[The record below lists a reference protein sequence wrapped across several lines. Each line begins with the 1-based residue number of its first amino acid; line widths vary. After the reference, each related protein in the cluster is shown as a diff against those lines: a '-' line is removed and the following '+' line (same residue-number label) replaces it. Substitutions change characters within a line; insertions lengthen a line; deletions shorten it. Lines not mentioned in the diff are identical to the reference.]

1 MIEADGLRIELAGH
15 AVEVDGHAV
24 HLTRIEFNLLRA
36 LATSRGRLLPH
47 QLLLAEAWGP
57 DHESD
62 VQVLRV
68 HMSNLRRKIGARYIH
83 TDPGVGYR
91 FTA

>member
-1 MIEADGLRIELAGH
+1 MCENACKNEELARLS
-15 AVEVDGHAV
+15 ATIKPRAIALSTV
-24 HLTRIEFNLLRA
+24 HTVHRIINSTLNLNELVSR
-36 LATSRGRLLPH
+36 LAH
-47 QLLLAEAWGP
+47 LA
-57 DHESD
+57 